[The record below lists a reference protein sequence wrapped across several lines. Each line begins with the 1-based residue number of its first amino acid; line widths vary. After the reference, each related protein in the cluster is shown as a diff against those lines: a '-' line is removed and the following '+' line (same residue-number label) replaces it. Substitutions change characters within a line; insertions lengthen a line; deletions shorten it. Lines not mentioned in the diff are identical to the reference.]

1 MYHFIPAWYGQDRVW
16 YDDTQEWTH
25 VNQFLQFDD
34 SVNQIRVFFENQEP
48 VRVMVLNYAPNLR
61 SFLHQKG
68 LLEVS
73 VWSLF
78 DHLQDSQDMQS
89 FPMDWRKLAWPQGT
103 SFIYSPFTVTA
114 LRHERPYAKIQF
126 ATNGHLFRI
135 LRYENDGKT
144 LKEELVFDDR
154 GFLSSLLVFENG
166 QAEHQDYFNQAGQ
179 WCLREHLDPAAAD
192 RISVNPEAGT
202 PLKKLA
208 YANWEELISETLAT
222 EISQLDANDRLVI
235 AAHKQHNDFF
245 KETKQPKIFS
255 FYQERQGLDSAGAA
269 EKELFS
275 QAELLV
281 SDDQKNTQALRLL
294 AEEGNFPNVIQV
306 SPFDTRFEL
315 GLSIRQKEL
324 EVYLF
329 VDNLD
334 DAELKA
340 ICKVIFK
347 EMRKNELITLTLG
360 SYQRYGDRNQMIES
374 MLEEML
380 EKYVPKEEIPEED
393 QLPDKVVEEE
403 EPRAKFL
410 IIKEE
415 NDVIA
420 AFKTSR
426 IIVDMGMKPDLY
438 HQIAAIS
445 SGIPQINQVQTD
457 YVTHK
462 ENGYIVEDIKGIEKG
477 LSYFFKGLSHWNR
490 SLVYSIEKIAENTGP
505 ALINKWKNQGEG
517 QVTDDRS

>member
-1 MYHFIPAWYGQDRVW
+1 M
-16 YDDTQEWTH
+16 
-25 VNQFLQFDD
+25 
-34 SVNQIRVFFENQEP
+34 
-48 VRVMVLNYAPNLR
+48 
-61 SFLHQKG
+61 
-68 LLEVS
+68 
-73 VWSLF
+73 
-78 DHLQDSQDMQS
+78 
-89 FPMDWRKLAWPQGT
+89 
-103 SFIYSPFTVTA
+103 
-114 LRHERPYAKIQF
+114 
-126 ATNGHLFRI
+126 
-135 LRYENDGKT
+135 
-144 LKEELVFDDR
+144 
-154 GFLSSLLVFENG
+154 
-166 QAEHQDYFNQAGQ
+166 
-179 WCLREHLDPAAAD
+179 
-192 RISVNPEAGT
+192 
-202 PLKKLA
+202 
-208 YANWEELISETLAT
+208 
-222 EISQLDANDRLVI
+222 
-235 AAHKQHNDFF
+235 
-245 KETKQPKIFS
+245 
-255 FYQERQGLDSAGAA
+255 
-269 EKELFS
+269 
-275 QAELLV
+275 
-281 SDDQKNTQALRLL
+281 
-294 AEEGNFPNVIQV
+294 

-347 EMRKNELITLTLG
+347 EMRKNDLITLTLG
-360 SYQRYGDRNQMIES
+360 SYQRYGDRNQMIEN
-374 MLEEML
+374 MLEEMT
-380 EKYVPKEEIPEED
+380 EHYVPKEEIPEED

-505 ALINKWKNQGEG
+505 ALIDKWKNQGEG
-517 QVTDDRS
+517 QITDDRS